1 MKKFLSILLA
11 LMLVCLITACGSDNS
26 DNNTSTSDSAKT
38 ETSDTTD
45 SNDSDKSDTKSSDS
59 NTTYTVGSTIT
70 ENGISATLDS
80 VTTYAGDEYS
90 DQAEGNIYLNLNW
103 TIKNDSDEDH
113 VITMINNGYVDGV
126 AIDTAYAHG
135 GPDVLQ
141 LGSTL
146 IPGTQAS
153 GAVTFEVPENW
164 QKFQDRVEIYSMSE
178 NPVVF
183 EITPD
188 QVTNE

>member
-1 MKKFLSILLA
+1 MKKFLSILLV
-11 LMLVCLITACGSDNS
+11 LMLVCLITACGSNNS
-26 DNNTSTSDSAKT
+26 DNSTSTSDTNKT
-38 ETSDTTD
+38 ETSDLT
-45 SNDSDKSDTKSSDS
+45 DSDKSNAKFSDS
-59 NTTYTVGSTIT
+59 NDTYTVGSTIT

-90 DQAEGNIYLNLNW
+90 NQEEGNIYLNLNW
-103 TIKNDSDEDH
+103 TVKNDSDEDY

-164 QKFQDRVEIYSMSE
+164 QKFQDRVKIDSMSD
-178 NPVVF
+178 NAVVF